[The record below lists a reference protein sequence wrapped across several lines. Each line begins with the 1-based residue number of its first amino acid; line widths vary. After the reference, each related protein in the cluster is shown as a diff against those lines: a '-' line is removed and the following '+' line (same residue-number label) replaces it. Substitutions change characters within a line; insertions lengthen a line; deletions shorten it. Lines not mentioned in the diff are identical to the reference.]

1 MLTNQK
7 MESHQNLILEMMDNP
22 ITDYMIDPMT
32 DPLIK
37 PRNMK
42 KMLKIVMSVMAAL
55 HSYVSLYLDPD
66 MKPSVI
72 FWIKT
77 VILMYIENCTLYINS
92 N

>member
-37 PRNMK
+37 PRTMK
-42 KMLKIVMSVMAAL
+42 KMLKIVMSVMAVL
-55 HSYVSLYLDPD
+55 HSCVSLY
-66 MKPSVI
+66 
-72 FWIKT
+72 
-77 VILMYIENCTLYINS
+77 
-92 N
+92 